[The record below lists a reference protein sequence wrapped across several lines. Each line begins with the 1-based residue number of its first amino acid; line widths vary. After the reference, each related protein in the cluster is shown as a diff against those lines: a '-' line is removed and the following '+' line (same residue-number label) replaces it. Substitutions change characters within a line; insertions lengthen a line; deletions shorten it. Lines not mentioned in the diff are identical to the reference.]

1 MKAGRPRS
9 NQLKT
14 KVIKQKVTIPAT
26 PREVYD
32 AFMDARKHSAF
43 TGGKATNDPKVGGK
57 ISAWNGYIIG
67 KNLKLVEG
75 KRIVQEWI
83 ATDWIDGYPPS
94 TLDLTFTKKGSGTEL
109 KMVHSGVPAT
119 LAASFAEGWKE
130 HYWIHLK
137 SYFGEKR
144 AK

>member
-1 MKAGRPRS
+1 MKASSLAPK
-9 NQLKT
+9 QLKT
-14 KVIKQKVTIPAT
+14 KVIRQKVTIPAT

-43 TGGKATNDPKVGGK
+43 TGGKATCNPKVGGK
-57 ISAWNGYIIG
+57 ISAWDGYITG
-67 KNLKLVEG
+67 RNLRLVEG

-83 ATDWIDGYPPS
+83 TTDWLAGYPPS

-109 KMVHSGVPAT
+109 TMVHSDVPAT
-119 LAASFAEGWKE
+119 MAASFADGWKE
-130 HYWIHLK
+130 HYWTHLK
-137 SYFGEKR
+137 NYFRDKK